1 MQSLWQ
7 SWRILLVC
15 GTIVLSA
22 SLVVIGQAQE
32 SPAPRVWTLTPDT
45 NTPTSDTLH
54 YTITFSE
61 AVTGVDESDFSTA
74 GDDAGASVRSVT
86 ASTNPAIYDVTV
98 SLGASHRKLLL
109 VVNDDDTIRNTADI
123 PLGGVGLA
131 NGNAISSN
139 AVSYTAPT
147 TINAITA
154 PLLADP
160 QLGGINIGTNA
171 SLKLTKPANL
181 PVLSYYDATN
191 KDLKLS
197 ICNDVICSAPVIR
210 TIDSTGDV
218 GSHSALALTTTN
230 IPVISYVDFQP
241 GDLKLAICNNPTCT
255 APIIRTI
262 DSQGDTGYYSS
273 IILTSTNVPIISYW
287 NYDLWDL
294 KLAVCN
300 SPMCTATTIRTI
312 ADVGN
317 VGSYNSIA
325 LTNTNLPVI
334 SYVNLSSN
342 SLMLAIC
349 TDMTC
354 TAPIIRTLSTGNELW
369 KTSLKLTTSNI
380 PVISYYKAT
389 TADLVLA
396 ICVDQT
402 CTSQL
407 PHVTVDADG
416 LVGGFNSLALTTH
429 NIPVI
434 SYYDFTNYNL
444 KLAVCN
450 NMQCTSPTIRT
461 LDTGGDVGSWNSLA
475 LGTSPHPFIINP
487 VVGYM
492 DTTNQSLKLYS
503 GAQLID
509 VHTTVDTGSPHA
521 FGKSSPANNAINQ
534 PQAAILQWA
543 PSQYATTYQYCIA
556 TSIATCTSWNTV
568 SASTTQINLA
578 LSGLSKNTTYYW
590 QVRAVNGAG
599 TTVSSGDYWK
609 FTTIK

>member
-1 MQSLWQ
+1 
-7 SWRILLVC
+7 
-15 GTIVLSA
+15 VLSA

-32 SPAPRVWTLTPDT
+32 SPTPRVWAITPDT
-45 NTPTSDTLH
+45 TTPTSDTLH
-54 YTITFSE
+54 YTVTFSE
-61 AVTGVDESDFSTA
+61 AVTGVDVSDFSTA
-74 GDDAGASVRSVT
+74 GDDTGASIRSVT
-86 ASTNPAIYDVTV
+86 VSANPAIYDVTV
-98 SLGASHRKLLL
+98 SLGAIHRKLLL
-109 VVNDDDTIRNTADI
+109 VVNDDDTIRNATDI
-123 PLGGVGLA
+123 PLGGVGVA
-131 NGNAISSN
+131 NGNAISSST
-139 AVSYTAPT
+139 VSYTAPSSVDTVT
-147 TINAITA
+147 T
-154 PLLADP
+154 PHLADP
-160 QLGGINIGTNA
+160 QLGGIDIGENA

-181 PVLSYYDATN
+181 PVISYYDATN

-197 ICNDVICSAPVIR
+197 ICNDVICSAPIIR
-210 TIDSTGDV
+210 TVDSVGDV
-218 GSHSALALTTTN
+218 GSNSALALTTTN

-287 NYDLWDL
+287 NYTAWEL

-300 SPMCTATTIRTI
+300 SLMCTATTIRTI
-312 ADVGN
+312 DDLGN
-317 VGSYNSIA
+317 VGSYNFIA
-325 LTNTNLPVI
+325 LTNNNFPVI
-334 SYVNLSSN
+334 SYVNLSSK

-349 TDMTC
+349 TDATC
-354 TAPIIRTLSTGNELW
+354 TTPILRTLSTGNEPG
-369 KTSLKLTTSNI
+369 KNSLKLTSSNI

-396 ICVDQT
+396 ICVDPT

-416 LVGGFNSLALTTH
+416 LVGSFNSLALTTH

-434 SYYDFTNYNL
+434 SYYDYTNYNL

-450 NMQCTSPTIRT
+450 NIQCTSPTIRT
-461 LDTGGDVGSWNSLA
+461 LDTSGDVGSWNSLT
-475 LGTSPHPFIINP
+475 LGASPHPFIINP

-492 DTTNQSLKLYS
+492 DTTNTSLKLYS
-503 GAQLID
+503 GSQLID

-556 TSIATCTSWNTV
+556 TSIAACTSWNTV

-599 TTVSSGDYWK
+599 TTVSNGGYWK
-609 FTTIK
+609 FTTVK